1 MKLKIA
7 VISLSLLLLACS
19 CSVFYRLGFFIVPE
33 SIMGMSYVEET
44 KTTEQLIDFIVCYYY
59 AKDSYQ
65 YSYNSFNSY
74 YSFSTN
80 LKRTLKNDF
89 VNCGSVKEVED
100 VYAQI
105 NSYAEKNLCKVEIRG
120 VEDPVALYK
129 SVSLDIASQTI
140 RDLLQSSIATDF
152 QAFKEDA
159 SIIVEKYGLDW
170 SDFDYQPLF
179 DDVNDINAF
188 EDILSQLDDLTGGDF
203 LLGSVDFDCQQ
214 LFDKVNDIDELVD
227 VLSRF
232 EKLTGHVISLDDI
245 DFSKLLISVD
255 SMDLLIQSMTELS
268 EKMGKTISWKN
279 KSLEEKVESL
289 FSIDSL
295 EDYELSVSAVIKFEC
310 YCTLVDSFT
319 SSVISLTTNLDEM
332 NQVLNFLHS
341 IVLSDSCNSI
351 TLVEDKILEQLIA
364 DVDSAQTI
372 KQLDSIE
379 VTYGLFPEKINEY
392 IDLHEH
398 ATIQLVESAKEAIE
412 KRTNE
417 ILFQEDITKVNSLRE
432 RILSEWFVQRIEA
445 NPEMTEIDKFV
456 VELSRTLKK
465 VEANLPEECSDED
478 RALISQG
485 KELVDEM
492 SGWSTWLK
500 SSKLKQLKEA
510 YGLENLDKEVYIGHN
525 GYAYLDTGFTMKEI
539 LNHHN
544 LSDFDIVITPSGFFE
559 DERKLDRY
567 VGKDNELSMEVVFED
582 GKAVITSA
590 TNTIS
595 FDYYADGYK
604 VIQSIFDDFFNT
616 DDWSLLA
623 QNWYATYYF

>member
-351 TLVEDKILEQLIA
+351 TLVEDEILEQLIA

-417 ILFQEDITKVNSLRE
+417 IL
-432 RILSEWFVQRIEA
+432 WF
-445 NPEMTEIDKFV
+445 
-456 VELSRTLKK
+456 
-465 VEANLPEECSDED
+465 
-478 RALISQG
+478 
-485 KELVDEM
+485 
-492 SGWSTWLK
+492 
-500 SSKLKQLKEA
+500 
-510 YGLENLDKEVYIGHN
+510 
-525 GYAYLDTGFTMKEI
+525 
-539 LNHHN
+539 
-544 LSDFDIVITPSGFFE
+544 
-559 DERKLDRY
+559 
-567 VGKDNELSMEVVFED
+567 
-582 GKAVITSA
+582 
-590 TNTIS
+590 
-595 FDYYADGYK
+595 
-604 VIQSIFDDFFNT
+604 
-616 DDWSLLA
+616 
-623 QNWYATYYF
+623 